1 MKKFKINATLITT
14 MKISQIV
21 ESISLQ
27 EATAKLLKTT
37 NTKD

>member
-1 MKKFKINATLITT
+1 

-37 NTKD
+37 NTKDWVTTQELKTCSK